1 MLYVHLIT
9 NRYMM
14 NFLTK
19 EKPEEQPSHKN
30 LLDVRNFVTLI
41 IMDGLGIHPDR
52 EGNAVLA
59 AKTPFLDT
67 AWTYGRST
75 LIHASGTY
83 AGLPGEEPGNSEV
96 GHLNLGAGQVVYQS
110 LPRINDAIEASELQ
124 SNTVIK
130 EMFAL
135 LRKRNTKL
143 HLVGVLSPAGVHG
156 HIAHLFSILDLC
168 KANKIDPYI
177 HVILDGRDTTPMEG
191 HLHVQRLED
200 KLAELGIGKIASIQG
215 RFYGMDRDNRWDR
228 TQLAYDVMVGIAEES
243 FTNPVEAVNLSY
255 QRGEDDQYFKPRVRV
270 DENNKPVGPVKDG
283 DAILFWN
290 FREDRARQLTK
301 AFVLKNFTE
310 FNRKNYPKDIY
321 FATMTGYEEGLP
333 ANPIFPPLPIKKPL
347 AEYLGENGKTQFHI
361 SETEKFMH
369 VTYFFN
375 GATEQPNPGEVF
387 FNIPSPRVIDYADV
401 PEMSAYSIK
410 DETVRRIRNIKNTHY
425 DFILLNLANPD
436 MLGHTGDFKATVRAN
451 EIVDECVAEISKETL
466 AAGGAVIITAD
477 HGNCETMINRTTKQ
491 VDIAHTN
498 NPVPLTVLTS
508 MNEIEPK
515 VGVPLMRIGTG
526 PRARETGL
534 LADIAPTALG
544 LIGMDAPANMTGVD
558 LRGVL

>member
-1 MLYVHLIT
+1 MMDFLKKQKTEEKDT
-9 NRYMM
+9 N
-14 NFLTK
+14 F
-19 EKPEEQPSHKN
+19 QN
-30 LLDVRNFVTLI
+30 LLDVRKFVTLI
-41 IMDGLGIHPDR
+41 IMDGLGVYPDR

-83 AGLPGEEPGNSEV
+83 VGLPGEEPGNSEV

-110 LPRINDAIEASELQ
+110 LPRINDAIEASELK
-124 SNTVIK
+124 NNNVIK

-135 LRKRNTKL
+135 LRKRNSRL

-200 KLAELGIGKIASIQG
+200 KLAQLGIGKIASIQG

-228 TQLAYDVMVGIAEES
+228 TQLAYDVMVGISEES
-243 FTNPVEAVNLSY
+243 FTNPVEAVNMAY

-301 AFVLKNFTE
+301 AFVLKQFTE
-310 FNRKNYPKDIY
+310 FNRKNYPRDIY
-321 FATMTGYEEGLP
+321 FATTTGYEEGLP

-375 GATEQPNPGEVF
+375 GATEQPHPGEVF
-387 FNIPSPRVIDYADV
+387 FKIPSARVVDYAEV
-401 PEMSAYSIK
+401 PEMSAYGIK
-410 DETVRRIRNIKNTHY
+410 NEVVRRIKNIGNIHY

-451 EIVDECVAEISKETL
+451 EVVDECVAEISKETL

-491 VDIAHTN
+491 IDIAHTN
-498 NPVPLTVLTS
+498 NPVPLTILTS
-508 MNEIEPK
+508 INEIEAK

-526 PRARETGL
+526 PKANETGL
-534 LADIAPTALG
+534 LADVAPTALG
-544 LIGMDAPANMTGVD
+544 LIGMRAPANMTGVD